1 MLVPRNNH
9 NHNDDDD
16 DANQCR
22 RPGKSFRRR
31 RFRKPMGTVSS
42 SLIVCASGLA
52 VLFSIVVSLV
62 NRHHHHH
69 LDGIAVAAARIEAT
83 NGSLIPG
90 VEAFGVSP
98 WTLSRNPR
106 SSTRISVPLRFDR
119 RALAVRLPPR
129 CWTASATD
137 LAAKRAQAK
146 TERSSSN
153 EDAATLPGVTYT
165 YQIRDCQYREL
176 TSVASLVVSSFYNK
190 KKINLIACKL
200 YQLAEMNRLQQNFPY
215 PESRSVHRMLVVEA
229 TATATTTNTNA
240 EGTQTSTSTGE
251 ETISS
256 PEPTIVGFCDVDTR
270 PCSTKLKLPRPYLSD
285 LAIDPN
291 HRRKGLARM
300 LVEASEEFVSGTTSG
315 TKEGPFG
322 ELWIRV
328 ASDNDAAL
336 GLYQGKLRYSLAEW
350 TTGEEPKPKPKEN
363 NKTED
368 EPEIWTL
375 RKDLRSE

>member
-1 MLVPRNNH
+1 MIQVVSRNNH
-9 NHNDDDD
+9 NHNNDDS
-16 DANQCR
+16 
-22 RPGKSFRRR
+22 GGGIKSFRRR
-31 RFRKPMGTVSS
+31 RFRKPMRTVSS
-42 SLIVCASGLA
+42 SLVVCAAGLA
-52 VLFSIVVSLV
+52 VLFSIAVSLV
-62 NRHHHHH
+62 NHHHHH
-69 LDGIAVAAARIEAT
+69 YHHNIYGTIATRM

-98 WTLSRNPR
+98 LTLSKTPR
-106 SSTRISVPLRFDR
+106 ISTRSLAPLRFDPSR
-119 RALAVRLPPR
+119 IGSSGVIS
-129 CWTASATD
+129 CS
-137 LAAKRAQAK
+137 LAA
-146 TERSSSN
+146 TSSSSTN
-153 EDAATLPGVTYT
+153 ENTTTYTYT

-176 TSVASLVVSSFYNK
+176 TNVASLVVASFYNK
-190 KKINLIACKL
+190 KKVNLVARKL

-229 TATATTTNTNA
+229 TATATATTNANA

-251 ETISS
+251 ATT

-270 PCSTKLKLPRPYLSD
+270 PCATKLKLPRPYLSD

-300 LVEASEEFVSGTTSG
+300 LIEASEEFVCRTT
-315 TKEGPFG
+315 TKEGPLG

-328 ASDNDAAL
+328 AADNDAAL
-336 GLYQGKLRYSLAEW
+336 GLYQGKLGYSPAEW
-350 TTGEEPKPKPKEN
+350 STGDEPKQKISKEN

-368 EPEIWTL
+368 EPDIWTL